1 MTERK
6 TTAMSSE
13 FEWAVPLPSGEESCV
28 NEDGYT
34 VLESTIAAA
43 LLSTVLVLVI
53 GTLVVFT
60 SRHAQRDRIAGL
72 AVAQHALETSIDRE
86 QYEPASWATQDGR
99 WALERTAHEEEGS
112 VTVTVRVWRTRN
124 ADPEITRRSRPA
136 LLQLSTAR
144 FLPTDASGS

>member
-6 TTAMSSE
+6 TESMSSE
-13 FEWAVPLPSGEESCV
+13 PEWKVPVPSSEDTLSG
-28 NEDGYT
+28 EDGYT

-53 GTLVVFT
+53 GMLVVFT

-86 QYEPASWATQDGR
+86 QYEPASWSTQDGR
-99 WALERTAHEEEGS
+99 WALERTAHEEEGT
-112 VTVTVRVWRTRN
+112 VTVTVRIWRTRN
-124 ADPEITRRSRPA
+124 ANPETTRRSRPA

-144 FLPTDASGS
+144 FLPTDA